1 MNQKGF
7 TLVELAIVLVIIG
20 VILGGVIKGQELVNS
35 AKVKGL
41 YREFQQVE
49 YATFGY
55 YDRFNQLPGDNAGD
69 NDSLIETGVT
79 VGSGSESTQFW
90 ADVTANGFY
99 SGPDGTTLP
108 THTYGGDI
116 SVESV
121 LYGFTKNA
129 VCFTGINATDALRFD
144 TTFDDGISDTGTIR
158 GATTGTAAATDD
170 YATAGASYKICI
182 QLD

>member
-20 VILGGVIKGQELVNS
+20 VILGGVIKGQELVSS

-55 YDRFNQLPGDNAGD
+55 YDRFGDLPGDQAGD
-69 NDSLIETGVT
+69 SDGLIEANVGGVNEQT
-79 VGSGSESTQFW
+79 TFW
-90 ADVTANGFY
+90 TDVINNGFY
-99 SGPDGTTLP
+99 SATLTSGVP
-108 THTYGGDI
+108 NHTYGGTITIQNGVD
-116 SVESV
+116 
-121 LYGFTKNA
+121 GFTKNS
-129 VCFTGINATDALRFD
+129 VCFGSLNNNDALRFD
-144 TTFDDGISDTGTIR
+144 TNFDDGVANTGTIR
-158 GATTGTAAATDD
+158 ADASADTYTTSAATTKTV
-170 YATAGASYKICI
+170 CV